1 MTAEMQL
8 GHYERINRV
17 KRYIREHLD
26 QDLNREDLAKLAGYS
41 VPHFHRIF
49 TAHGGESI
57 STYVRRVR
65 MEQAAR
71 QLLAAEVNV
80 TEVALN
86 SGYETHSAFDK
97 AFKQQFGFNPS
108 EFRALNRIW
117 AGHLINKHIY
127 YNPKEKIMHPLE
139 IITQPDIP
147 VLYARASEMMG
158 SPAFQAANRE
168 AFGKLMAYL
177 AQHNLMAD
185 MRLCVAIY
193 PDEVEVGKVARFDAG
208 AIFAEGART
217 SDGRLGEFKPGF
229 ALIAKRAG
237 VPIAPAAIVVP
248 PGLATR
254 SLIWAGCSPVCSMR
268 AAVPAT
274 VWTASAWAR
283 LRGSPAFTPP
293 SARASQSRA
302 TNPGPEPDSPVTAS
316 RRCSSTA

>member
-127 YNPKEKIMHPLE
+127 YNPKEKIMQPLE

-193 PDEVEVGKVARFDAG
+193 PDEVEVGKTARFDAG
-208 AIFAEGART
+208 AIFAEGA
-217 SDGRLGEFKPGF
+217 L
-229 ALIAKRAG
+229 
-237 VPIAPAAIVVP
+237 PAAGA
-248 PGLATR
+248 GLAYQTLAGGAGRFFGMLGHTTR
-254 SLIWAGCSPVCSMR
+254 YGKHGRPRCAIGCPPLAVNFGLRRPMRPMSMT
-268 AAVPAT
+268 PAKP
-274 VWTASAWAR
+274 R
-283 LRGSPAFTPP
+283 LRSCAPIFI
-293 SARASQSRA
+293 SRF
-302 TNPGPEPDSPVTAS
+302 NRG
-316 RRCSSTA
+316 R

>member
-127 YNPKEKIMHPLE
+127 YNPKEKIMQPLE

-208 AIFAEGART
+208 AIFAEGV
-217 SDGRLGEFKPGF
+217 L
-229 ALIAKRAG
+229 
-237 VPIAPAAIVVP
+237 PAAGD
-248 PGLATR
+248 GLAYQTLAGGR
-254 SLIWAGCSPVCSMR
+254 WAVFQHVGPYDTLWQTWQAALRDWLPTSGCEFR
-268 AAVPAT
+268 AAPPYEAYVDDPSQ
-274 VWTASAWAR
+274 TAPEV
-283 LRGSPAFTPP
+283 LRTDIYIPI
-293 SARASQSRA
+293 Q
-302 TNPGPEPDSPVTAS
+302 
-316 RRCSSTA
+316 